1 VSLSRHTTS
10 ISPPLR
16 PRKLR
21 NKIL

>member
-1 VSLSRHTTS
+1 VSFSRHTTS

-21 NKIL
+21 KRIL